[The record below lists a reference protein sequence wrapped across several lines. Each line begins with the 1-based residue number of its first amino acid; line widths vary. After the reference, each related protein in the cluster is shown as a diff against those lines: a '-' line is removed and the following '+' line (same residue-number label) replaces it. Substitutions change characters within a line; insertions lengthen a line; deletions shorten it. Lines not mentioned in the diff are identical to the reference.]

1 MGLMRKAI
9 NTNPMVQIGLLGAL
23 GLLVG
28 VIFMSRMGGDTAPAE
43 DAAATDATSAT
54 APEVSATVPSP
65 STAPTDSSTP
75 PPTAAGTTPFEA
87 GKGLPAPVV
96 KAHESGDVVVLLIT
110 QDEGL
115 EDAQLRENSESLR
128 GREDTTVF
136 TTEVKN
142 VARYSRIAEGVTLDR
157 VPAIIV
163 VHPIDGKGAADAAV
177 MPEATVSYGYRGPE
191 SVTTAVEDA
200 LYEGKQLSYDPG

>member
-1 MGLMRKAI
+1 MRKAI
-9 NTNPMVQIGLLGAL
+9 NTNPMLQIGLLGVL

-28 VIFMSRMGGDTAPAE
+28 VIFMSRMGGDAAPAE

-54 APEVSATVPSP
+54 APEASATVPSP

-75 PPTAAGTTPFEA
+75 PPAAAGTTPFEA

-110 QDEGL
+110 QEEGL
-115 EDAQLRENSESLR
+115 EDGQLRENSKSLEGR
-128 GREDTTVF
+128 GDTTIF
-136 TTEVKN
+136 STDVKD
-142 VARYSRIAEGVTLDR
+142 VARYSRIAEGVALDR
-157 VPAIIV
+157 VPALIV
-163 VHPIDGKGAADAAV
+163 LHPIEGKAAEGVAA
-177 MPEATVSYGYRGPE
+177 MPEATVSYGYRGAE

-200 LYEGKQLSYDPG
+200 IYKGDQRSYDPG